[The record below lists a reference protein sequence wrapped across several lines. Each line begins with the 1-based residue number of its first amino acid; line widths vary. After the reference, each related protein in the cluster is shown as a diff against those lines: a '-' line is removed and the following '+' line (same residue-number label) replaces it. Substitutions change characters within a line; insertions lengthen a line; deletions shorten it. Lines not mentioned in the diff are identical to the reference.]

1 MNHLLRSL
9 KTVGDSRSIWVCRA
23 QVRASSSLWEVELW
37 PQSDQHSAGTSL
49 QSGLFELQICSVK
62 NRACLWNAVIVLLN
76 SLRRPMCSSCS
87 VGVPGKVYGAVA
99 GAAPGVRVER
109 VGERDGESSQ
119 PFPLIWT
126 FRNSLFFFTHLRTM
140 KDSQCQA
147 NYLADI
153 WLIWD

>member
-1 MNHLLRSL
+1 
-9 KTVGDSRSIWVCRA
+9 
-23 QVRASSSLWEVELW
+23 
-37 PQSDQHSAGTSL
+37 
-49 QSGLFELQICSVK
+49 
-62 NRACLWNAVIVLLN
+62 
-76 SLRRPMCSSCS
+76 MCSSFT

-99 GAAPGVRVER
+99 GAAPGVRAER

-126 FRNSLFFFTHLRTM
+126 FRNSLFFFTHLRTT

-147 NYLADI
+147 NYSADI